1 MNEVKKRIQ
10 GTLGY
15 IAPEQAHLQAITAQT
30 DVYNFGAMVYKVL
43 AGEIIP
49 TALQIGSDGVSMSA
63 VTPSMV
69 KLPTPLNKKRVGIPD
84 ELSDLVQECIQ
95 LKPQDRVQG
104 MGQVAER
111 LELIVSALGDT
122 HMGMRA
128 VGAK

>member
-1 MNEVKKRIQ
+1 
-10 GTLGY
+10 
-15 IAPEQAHLQAITAQT
+15 
-30 DVYNFGAMVYKVL
+30 
-43 AGEIIP
+43 
-49 TALQIGSDGVSMSA
+49 MSA

-69 KLPTPLNKKRVGIPD
+69 KLPTPLSKKRVGIPD

-111 LELIVSALGDT
+111 LEMISSALGDT

>member
-1 MNEVKKRIQ
+1 VNEVKKRIQ

-30 DVYNFGAMVYKVL
+30 DVYNFGAMMYKVL

-49 TALQIGSDGVSMSA
+49 TALQIGADGVSMSA

-69 KLPTPLNKKRVGIPD
+69 KLPTPLNKKRIGIPD

-95 LKPQDRVQG
+95 LKPQDRVPG

-122 HMGMRA
+122 HMGLRA
-128 VGAK
+128 VSAK